1 MSLKQKLTNILK
13 GGIAMMINYFA
24 MQIEIGWITLE
35 QVPKKYREKVRELVE
50 ASGTATVE
58 TEE

>member
-1 MSLKQKLTNILK
+1 MSLKQKLTNFLK

-24 MQIEIGWITLE
+24 MQIEFGWITLE

-50 ASGTATVE
+50 ASTVGTDE
-58 TEE
+58 